1 MQKDGTER
9 AARSIAR
16 RAVVEHEAKHLK
28 KLAKTLADTVPS
40 SNEEVLDRISRAGV
54 RLVDLQFSDI
64 GGGAKVLTIP
74 AEILPATFQHG
85 YRFDGAALT
94 GGLRKIELDLYLVPD
109 PRTLVIFPAN
119 VGSERRA
126 RICCSVLRRDG
137 QAFAGDP
144 RSVLSRALAAARDLG
159 FDYRVGVEME
169 FYLLRG
175 DQLPTSDAAGYFDVG
190 DDAASATRDE
200 ILTTLQGMGV
210 RVGGAHHETGPG
222 QEEIDLPAD
231 DALRMADQLI
241 SVRQVIRS
249 VAQRR
254 GLRATF
260 MPKPM
265 TEAPGSGMHL
275 FQQFQRRADNSDA
288 LRNDHD
294 DLAQTAYWA
303 IGGQLAHAPGLC
315 LIACPSVNSYKR
327 LNAGHRAP
335 RHATWARVSQAS
347 LIRVPSWAE
356 GENAAIE
363 LRCPDPMANPY
374 LAFAVALSC
383 ALAGIQDQID
393 PPDPLD
399 ESFVTFDDA
408 ELNRRGVPKLPGT
421 LGEALIAFA
430 EDDVVQDS
438 VGPYI
443 ADQLMTVKRDE
454 WETYRAHVS
463 PWEFGRYADA

>member
-1 MQKDGTER
+1 LENETKVAKRSRTGTET
-9 AARSIAR
+9 AA
-16 RAVVEHEAKHLK
+16 
-28 KLAKTLADTVPS
+28 P
-40 SNEEVLDRISRAGV
+40 SNEEVLERVARAGV

-74 AEILPATFQHG
+74 TEILRPTLEHG

-94 GGLRKIELDLYLVPD
+94 GGMRKIELDLYLVPD

-119 VGSERRA
+119 VGAERRA
-126 RICCSVLRRDG
+126 RICCAVMRRDG
-137 QAFAGDP
+137 QPFAGDP
-144 RSVLSRALAAARDLG
+144 RSVLSRALAAAAELG

-169 FYLLRG
+169 YYLLRG
-175 DQLPTSDAAGYFDVG
+175 DQLPNEDAAGYFDVG
-190 DDAASATRDE
+190 NDLAAATRDE
-200 ILTTLQGMGV
+200 VLTTLQGMGV

-231 DALRMADQLI
+231 DAMRMADHLI

-265 TEAPGSGMHL
+265 TDAPGSGMHI
-275 FQQFQRRADNSDA
+275 FQSLRRQMDGEDA
-288 LRNDHD
+288 LRNGDD
-294 DLAQTAYWA
+294 DLSPTAYWM

-315 LIACPSVNSYKR
+315 LVTCPSVNSYKR

-335 RHATWARVSQAS
+335 RHASWARVSQAS
-347 LIRVPSWAE
+347 LIRVPTWAS

-363 LRCPDPMANPY
+363 LRCPDAMANPY

-383 ALAGIQDQID
+383 AIAGIQDRIE

-399 ESFVTFDDA
+399 ESFVAFDDA
-408 ELNRRGVPKLPGT
+408 EMSRRGVPKLPGT
-421 LGEALIAFA
+421 LGEALITFA
-430 EDDVVQDS
+430 EDDVVQQA

-443 ADQLMTVKRDE
+443 ADQLLTIKRAE
-454 WETYRAHVS
+454 WETYRGHVS
-463 PWEFGRYADA
+463 PWEFTRYADA